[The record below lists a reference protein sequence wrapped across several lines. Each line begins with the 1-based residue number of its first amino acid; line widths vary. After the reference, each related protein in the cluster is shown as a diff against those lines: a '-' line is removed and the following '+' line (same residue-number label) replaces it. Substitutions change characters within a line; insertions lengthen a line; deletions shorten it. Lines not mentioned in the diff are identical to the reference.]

1 MSSDPH
7 VERDRDAMAQLQ
19 LQQFSA
25 SSSQPLSAASTQQTS
40 HLSSPSKSL
49 KLYLKNRMSMKSI
62 DSISEVPE
70 IVHDDHEALVPS
82 ASPTKISGLLLRPLF
97 LRSKSSIMSESS
109 YEGSSMGA
117 ATSGRS
123 ARAPSVS
130 PSKLVLLLK
139 PIQVNDFADSSSGSA
154 DYDSESI
161 NSILDEYGHRN
172 QRPTSAFIFHEDL
185 DATVA
190 LTAAPVA
197 SAEPTAVA
205 PDQENV
211 APKAKRLSDR
221 LNELLLDHRSLSSL
235 EPRLLRSRKTKSL
248 IELQLADSVRL
259 SLEASRTSY
268 YDAKQSEA
276 DSSSSSNGRLHIR
289 IHHDAAPATI
299 RRDRKKVISAS
310 SNVDVVN
317 RSSLYNLSTISDIHA
332 AGIEPATAAD
342 ALERPLA
349 AVPGPMDTTAYSDE
363 QAIGKSTTADKSAV
377 TTSNTD
383 TFSLSSG
390 ELLNTLQSFY
400 AVGDKDGAKGAAG
413 RSGASVPAGARAKL
427 VDVRLGATTNL
438 DDPSAPSHATPVHQI
453 LIDKPRGPASSR
465 PDGHA
470 MSSYEPSIEPGA
482 RRLHESIA
490 IRPPTP
496 NSHVQDSIERQTSH
510 ERMLYEGFEPIYDN
524 HGEKRPEVPATYIPP
539 TGALNAANNQ
549 HSWTRFTLLCMCGL
563 LAPPIY
569 FLLAMGSFD
578 SRSLPS
584 QCYANYYYTGEQAIV
599 RRQFSKWQKCIAVA
613 IGLLWCA
620 IAFAMIG
627 VGVGIGQKREG

>member
-19 LQQFSA
+19 LQQFS
-25 SSSQPLSAASTQQTS
+25 SSSQPSSAASTQQTS

-70 IVHDDHEALVPS
+70 IVHDDHEGLVPS

-109 YEGSSMGA
+109 YEASSMGA

-130 PSKLVLLLK
+130 PSKLVHLLK
-139 PIQVNDFADSSSGSA
+139 PVQVNDFADSSSGSA

-161 NSILDEYGHRN
+161 NSILDEYGHHN
-172 QRPTSAFIFHEDL
+172 QRPTSVFIFHEDL

-197 SAEPTAVA
+197 TEPTAVA

-211 APKAKRLSDR
+211 APKTNRLSDR
-221 LNELLLDHRSLSSL
+221 LNQLLLDHRSLSSL
-235 EPRLLRSRKTKSL
+235 EPQLLRSRKTKSL
-248 IELQLADSVRL
+248 IELQLVDSVRL

-268 YDAKQSEA
+268 YDAKQSEG
-276 DSSSSSNGRLHIR
+276 DSSSSSNGRLHNR
-289 IHHDAAPATI
+289 IHHDAAPAAI

-332 AGIEPATAAD
+332 AAIEPATAAD

-349 AVPGPMDTTAYSDE
+349 AVPGPIDTTAYSDE
-363 QAIGKSTTADKSAV
+363 KVIAKSSTADKSVV

-400 AVGDKDGAKGAAG
+400 APGGKDGVNGAAG
-413 RSGASVPAGARAKL
+413 RSGYSVPAGVRAKL
-427 VDVRLGATTNL
+427 VDVRPGVTSNL
-438 DDPSAPSHATPVHQI
+438 DNPSAPSLATPVHQI
-453 LIDKPRGPASSR
+453 FIDKPRGPASSC

-470 MSSYEPSIEPGA
+470 MSSFVPGTEPSEQ
-482 RRLHESIA
+482 RLHDFVA
-490 IRPPTP
+490 IKPPTR

-524 HGEKRPEVPATYIPP
+524 YGEKRPEVPATYTPA
-539 TGALNAANNQ
+539 TGTLKSAYNQ
-549 HSWTRFTLLCMCGL
+549 HSWTRFILLCMCGL

-599 RRQFSKWQKCIAVA
+599 RRKFSKVQKCIAVA

-627 VGVGIGQKREG
+627 VGVGIGQKRET